1 VSGPRATTPGRRRRP
16 WRRMLGY
23 ARPQAGW
30 IALALALT
38 LLAGAGRTAR
48 ALLTK
53 PLVDEVVLPQAS
65 LAAGAGLPTW
75 VPRLGGRLGTE
86 RREAAEGERGPSE
99 RDAER
104 ADLASRVRERFA
116 EILAAAVAVV
126 LLVPFASLG
135 RAWIVERALGRMH
148 LAMKR
153 DFCARLLALPMRFH
167 HGRRRGDVAARAV
180 GDADAAHAALGLLF
194 EDLLQGVVT
203 LGLCAGALLL
213 VSWQLT
219 LVFVAAGPALLAGLA
234 LLGRRVRRAARRR
247 QEQYAEVTERLL
259 EILAGIRVIKA
270 FRAEAL
276 EEAAWRR
283 QTERL
288 FRRSMRVA
296 GRRALARSLVEL
308 ANGIAAV
315 AALGVGVG
323 LVLRGRFGL
332 TLGDVVAFAF
342 VAQQGY
348 WPLKSLAAAWVRL
361 VDAEPSAE
369 RFLEILDLP
378 GEPADA
384 PDALR
389 IGRLSR
395 GVALHGV
402 CFGYGREPVLR
413 DVSFEARAGE
423 VVALVGRSGAGKT
436 TLAELLLRLHD
447 PESGSI
453 ELDGNDLRRI
463 ARDALLAQ
471 VGFVGQ
477 DAFVFDAT
485 IRENL
490 RYGRPDASDA
500 EVTAAARAAHV
511 DEFAERLPEGLDTLV
526 GPGGARLSGGQ
537 RQRIAIGRALL
548 KDPSL
553 LILDEATSALDAE
566 SERQVQ
572 DAMRGLLGGGRTVLV
587 IAHRL
592 STIRRADRVV
602 VLDGGRVVQQGTH
615 AELSGTHGAYRE
627 LVASQSDAAPAV
639 A

>member
-1 VSGPRATTPGRRRRP
+1 
-16 WRRMLGY
+16 MLGY

-30 IALALALT
+30 IGLALVLT
-38 LLAGAGRTAR
+38 LLAGAGRTGR

-53 PLVDEVVLPQAS
+53 PLIDDVVVPQAS
-65 LAAGAGLPTW
+65 LAARLDLPDW
-75 VPRLGGRLGTE
+75 VPWVEGPGAPPGPE
-86 RREAAEGERGPSE
+86 RSAAERSSPELQ
-99 RDAER
+99 A
-104 ADLASRVRERFA
+104 RVRDRFV
-116 EILAAAVAVV
+116 EILVAALAVV
-126 LLVPFASLG
+126 LLVPLASLG
-135 RAWIVERALGRMH
+135 RAWSVEWALGRMRV
-148 LAMKR
+148 AMQR
-153 DFCARLLALPMRFH
+153 DFCARLLALPLRLH
-167 HGRRRGDVAARAV
+167 HGRRRGDLTARAV

-219 LVFVAAGPALLAGLA
+219 LVCAAVAPALLAALA

-247 QEQYAEVTERLL
+247 QEQSAEVTERLL

-276 EEAAWRR
+276 EAAAWRR

-288 FRRSMRVA
+288 FRRSMRAA

-308 ANGIAAV
+308 ANGLAAV
-315 AALGVGVG
+315 AALGVGIA

-348 WPLKSLAAAWVRL
+348 WPIKSLAGAFVRL
-361 VDAEPSAE
+361 ADAQPAAE
-369 RFLEILDLP
+369 RFLEVLDLP

-384 PDALR
+384 PGAVR
-389 IGRLSR
+389 IGRIAR
-395 GVALHGV
+395 GVALRGV
-402 CFGYGREPVLR
+402 SFSHGREPVLR
-413 DVSFEARAGE
+413 DVSFAARAGE

-436 TLAELLLRLHD
+436 TLAELLLRFHD
-447 PESGSI
+447 PDAGSVEI
-453 ELDGNDLRRI
+453 DGVDLRRI
-463 ARDALLAQ
+463 ARDSLLAQ
-471 VGFVGQ
+471 VAVVGQ
-477 DAFVFDAT
+477 DAFVFDTT

-500 EVTAAARAAHV
+500 EVLAAARAAHV
-511 DEFAERLPEGLDTLV
+511 DEFAGRLPDGLDTLV

-553 LILDEATSALDAE
+553 LVLDEATSALDAA
-566 SERQVQ
+566 SERAVQ
-572 DAMRGLLGGGRTVLV
+572 DATLGLFGGGRTVLV

-615 AELSGTHGAYRE
+615 AELAGALGAYRD
-627 LVASQSDAAPAV
+627 LVAPQSAGGAAAPSEQRDVSA
-639 A
+639 AAPGSPDC